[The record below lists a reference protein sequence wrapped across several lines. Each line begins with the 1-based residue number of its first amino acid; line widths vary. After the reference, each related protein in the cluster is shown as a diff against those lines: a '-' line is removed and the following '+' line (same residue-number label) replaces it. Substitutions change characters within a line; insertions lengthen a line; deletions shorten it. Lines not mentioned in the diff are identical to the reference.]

1 MAAQSADRFAMLE
14 SRMLASNGP
23 ASSFEIGF
31 RPPSN
36 PPSSSALELSHRSPS
51 PSLAAAAYTGG
62 GMDSPQ
68 GGTAPKRKLSPD
80 DSLGAHSVG
89 ASPDKRGKA
98 AGPSPAKAKAK
109 AAAPRAPSPSVRTAQ
124 SPDAAAPSASTPS
137 TSRIDSFFAPK
148 IATASAAT
156 AKGASSA
163 DRPAATSAAT
173 SLAAAAPSTAAK
185 PPAQAGAPDAYHS
198 SSGEH
203 EAQAA
208 LEELRQS
215 SAATQRQLSQV
226 QAELEQAR
234 LEAEAANGAMHG
246 MKEEITA
253 LRTSTVEER
262 GRQGTGRDA
271 LREALREQCFRSRAE
286 ARERL
291 ARESVRL
298 GRLQPEGGGFRTAWV
313 PRQGTAMEQL
323 QRRERSLE
331 RRKAALEEH
340 KKALRKRRSGGKAS
354 VEANEAAELQDLE
367 EGAKLRASL
376 LAREQLE
383 LGAEKKSLE
392 REAHE
397 HFSELQLLQELDA
410 VSEELRNCPS
420 LPETGVVHEPGAL
433 SNRPDPG
440 RFVLLELIGT
450 GGFATVFKAYDLQRH
465 EWVACKL
472 HSVDSSWAEARKND
486 FVRHVEREID
496 ITVEIR
502 HRRILETSAAF
513 ELHNS
518 AFVSVMP
525 YCDGG
530 SLADLLRR
538 NGPLPEKDAKSV
550 IVQVLHGLR
559 HLHGQREPVIHFDLK
574 PANILFHDGEVKLGD
589 FGLAKVMSAAEEG
602 AAQRGAASM
611 ELTSYGS
618 GTHGFLPPECYDGET
633 SRICPKVDI
642 FSAGV
647 VHYVA
652 LFYPHKPFFNQATQ
666 HQIMRMKPHDIRA
679 ETQQL
684 EFPGKLS
691 VEAQA
696 FLRRT
701 LNNNRQERPDVL
713 TLLDDPYL
721 ARSK

>member
-1 MAAQSADRFAMLE
+1 MAAQAAQAAGRFAMLE
-14 SRMLASNGP
+14 TRMLASNGP
-23 ASSFEIGF
+23 AIEHSIGF

-36 PPSSSALELSHRSPS
+36 PPSNSALEQSHQSPS
-51 PSLAAAAYTGG
+51 PSLAAAAHTGG
-62 GMDSPQ
+62 GMESPKA
-68 GGTAPKRKLSPD
+68 GGATKRKLNPD

-89 ASPDKRGKA
+89 ASPDKRGK

-109 AAAPRAPSPSVRTAQ
+109 AAAPRAPSPSARAAQ
-124 SPDAAAPSASTPS
+124 SPDAVAPSASTPS

-148 IATASAAT
+148 IAAASSAGT
-156 AKGASSA
+156 AKGAPSA
-163 DRPAATSAAT
+163 DRPAATSAA
-173 SLAAAAPSTAAK
+173 APSRAAK
-185 PPAQAGAPDAYHS
+185 PPARASSPDAPAPAQ
-198 SSGEH
+198 H
-203 EAQAA
+203 ETQSALDEMRQAA
-208 LEELRQS
+208 
-215 SAATQRQLSQV
+215 AATQRQLSQV

-234 LEAEAANGAMHG
+234 LEAEAATAAMNG
-246 MKEEITA
+246 MKQEISA

-262 GRQGTGRDA
+262 GRQGTGREA

-354 VEANEAAELQDLE
+354 ADKAMEASEALELQDLE
-367 EGAKLRASL
+367 EGAKLRAAL
-376 LAREQLE
+376 LERERLE
-383 LGAEKKSLE
+383 LVTVKKQLE

-420 LPETGVVHEPGAL
+420 LPESGVVHEPGAL

-440 RFVLLELIGT
+440 RFVLLDLIGT
-450 GGFATVFKAYDLQRH
+450 GGFATVFKAYDLQKH

-472 HSVDSSWAEARKND
+472 HSVDSSWTEARKND

-502 HRRILETSAAF
+502 HRRIIETSAAF
-513 ELHNS
+513 ELHTS

-525 YCDGG
+525 YCNGG

-538 NGPLPEKDAKSV
+538 NGPMAEKDAKSV

-559 HLHGQREPVIHFDLK
+559 HLHGQKEPVIHFDLK
-574 PANILFHDGEVKLGD
+574 PANILFHEGEVKLGD
-589 FGLAKVMSAAEEG
+589 FGLAKVMRAEEEG
-602 AAQRGAASM
+602 ASQSGAASM
-611 ELTSYGS
+611 QLTSYGS
-618 GTHGFLPPECYDGET
+618 GTHGFLPPECYEGET

-691 VEAQA
+691 AEAQV
-696 FLRRT
+696 FLRRM
-701 LNNNRQERPDVL
+701 LNSNRQERPGVL

>member
-525 YCDGG
+525 YCNGG
-530 SLADLLRR
+530 SLADMLRR
-538 NGPLPEKDAKSV
+538 RGTRGAQGHSSLHTRGQQLAYGANSLHTGSQPGHTWSKPRHTGSQPRNTGRSLDTRGYSLDAYLLQARSAAGERRQVRHRAGAARAAPPARPARARHPLRPQAGQHPLP
-550 IVQVLHGLR
+550 
-559 HLHGQREPVIHFDLK
+559 
-574 PANILFHDGEVKLGD
+574 
-589 FGLAKVMSAAEEG
+589 
-602 AAQRGAASM
+602 
-611 ELTSYGS
+611 
-618 GTHGFLPPECYDGET
+618 
-633 SRICPKVDI
+633 
-642 FSAGV
+642 
-647 VHYVA
+647 
-652 LFYPHKPFFNQATQ
+652 
-666 HQIMRMKPHDIRA
+666 
-679 ETQQL
+679 
-684 EFPGKLS
+684 
-691 VEAQA
+691 
-696 FLRRT
+696 
-701 LNNNRQERPDVL
+701 
-713 TLLDDPYL
+713 
-721 ARSK
+721 